1 MQQLRDR
8 QVEDVH
14 EFNGVIFSLL
24 EDINDLREDNK
35 ELEQAVV
42 GLEQDYKQRLDE
54 LNATIQSS
62 NAQAVQDLQDQMD
75 VLILEKEE

>member
-8 QVEDVH
+8 QVEDVR